1 MGSAMILC
9 ITQSQYYQE
18 ESSGKQDRI
27 QLRSSCT
34 FKTSLTMK
42 RYFVYILTNQR
53 HTTLYT
59 GLTNSVERRIPE
71 HKNKKN
77 KRSFSARYNLNK
89 LVYFE
94 GHKSIK
100 MAIRREKYIK
110 NKGRAYKIKLIMTMN
125 PFWLDLFE
133 EFEYDM
139 SEN

>member
-1 MGSAMILC
+1 
-9 ITQSQYYQE
+9 
-18 ESSGKQDRI
+18 
-27 QLRSSCT
+27 
-34 FKTSLTMK
+34 MK

-133 EFEYDM
+133 ELSGAARGAYLQEQ
-139 SEN
+139 SP